1 MSQSPTPPP
10 HASDPFST
18 DHVTR
23 DVKGL
28 FVRGSAVAIG
38 TQGVRLVLNLGSMM
52 VLGRLLL
59 PSDFGLVAMAMTMLG
74 FVSLFKDIGLSMA
87 AVQRETLTHEQ
98 SSALFWINALLS
110 TVLAVVC
117 VVASPLLVAF
127 FHEPRLFEI
136 VFAGALGLV
145 FSGLAAQ
152 HQALLTRQM
161 RFLRLALSQLVPAAL
176 GLVSAVILAVEGA
189 GYWALVSQLVIAPAA
204 TLAIS
209 AGLCPWRPGR
219 PRLAE
224 GLRDMLEFGGGMT
237 GFRLVSYLAQNV
249 DNLLIGR
256 AWGPTELGFYSRA
269 YSLFTLPSQML
280 TTPVAAAAIPALS
293 RLVSNPPRYRETL
306 HEILGKVV
314 LLNTPG
320 AVYMLVCAD
329 WLIEVVLGP
338 QWAAS
343 SQIFMAFGAYAII
356 QPISIACN
364 WAFIAEGKST
374 ELFRIATVNAIL
386 FSVIVYLTLPWK
398 GFGVALG
405 FLVGGICLRMPIY
418 VFYASRK
425 TAISIREVA
434 QKAGIH
440 LLLGAILTLM
450 LVALRV
456 WLPPFQA
463 LSGALFF
470 GVLTLALTFGIWWV
484 FPSGRKSLMTL
495 HGLIGSLRG

>member
-1 MSQSPTPPP
+1 MSQPPNPAPRPT
-10 HASDPFST
+10 DPFST

-38 TQGVRLVLNLGSMM
+38 TQGMRLVLNLGSMV
-52 VLGRLLL
+52 VLGRLLA
-59 PSDFGLVAMAMTMLG
+59 PADFGLVAMAMTMLG

-110 TVLAVVC
+110 ILLAVFC
-117 VVASPLLVAF
+117 VVGSPLLVAF

-176 GLVSAVILAVEGA
+176 GIISAVILAVEGA

-209 AGLCPWRPGR
+209 VGLCPWRPAR
-219 PRLAE
+219 PKSAD

-293 RLVSNPPRYRETL
+293 RIVNDSRRYRETL

-320 AVYMLVCAD
+320 SVYMLVCAD

-338 QWAAS
+338 QWQAS
-343 SQIFMAFGAYAII
+343 GRIFMAFGAYAII

-386 FSVIVYLTLPWK
+386 FSAICYLCLPWG

-405 FLVGGICLRMPIY
+405 FLFGGIGLRMPLY
-418 VFYASRK
+418 VFYASQK
-425 TAISIREVA
+425 TAISIREIA
-434 QKAGIH
+434 RTAGIH
-440 LLLGAILTLM
+440 LLLGAVLALSLI
-450 LVALRV
+450 ALRV
-456 WLPPFQA
+456 WLPPLQA
-463 LSGALFF
+463 ISGSLLF
-470 GVLTLALTFGIWWV
+470 GVLTLVLTFGIWWI
-484 FPSGRKSLMTL
+484 FPSGRKTLMTM
-495 HGLIGSLRG
+495 HGLLGSLRG